1 MKARFEKPQPRTAIH
16 EAFGQVLGQTVSVHF
31 VPENSASPGTS
42 ISETQPGEG
51 SERKLDDDSVALIK
65 VAEDLG
71 GKIVK

>member
-1 MKARFEKPQPRTAIH
+1 
-16 EAFGQVLGQTVSVHF
+16 